1 MNDEFV
7 MILILGKKIRFSKRA
22 QAWAQAR
29 KDGKDKSEICHSLT
43 V

>member
-22 QAWAQAR
+22 QAWAQGR
-29 KDGKDKSEICHSLT
+29 QGQI
-43 V
+43 